1 MNRISRAA
9 VLGVLTVLCALPVL
23 LPGDAAPEVAPEVTA
38 AAPAAVVHEEGHEAL
53 PAPRNWAWD

>member
-23 LPGDAAPEVAPEVTA
+23 VPGDVAPGAAPEVTA
-38 AAPAAVVHEEGHEAL
+38 AAPAAVAQEEGHEAL